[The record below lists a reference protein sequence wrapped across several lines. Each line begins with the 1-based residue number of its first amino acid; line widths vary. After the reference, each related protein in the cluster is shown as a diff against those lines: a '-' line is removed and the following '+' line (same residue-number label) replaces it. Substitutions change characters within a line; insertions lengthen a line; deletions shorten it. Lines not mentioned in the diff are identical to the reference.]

1 LTYIIGFNFVTIVG
15 LLGFIVYIII
25 NDRDSYLLTIP
36 GLKNARV
43 YQKYISERNNLVS
56 QNNVLYSEN
65 DDLFEEA
72 SQALDPDFGMKL
84 ANISLLNQNIIK
96 ISNNYESLRR
106 LDEDAV
112 NIDFPD
118 NIKNRIDEWYRED
131 LHLKQDTDLYLN
143 YLYAQEDYL
152 TLRSN
157 KDLLDNCFLN
167 IEYTEDPKVVSD
179 NILVC
184 VVRYDSFREQLAEIE
199 NSYGVSL
206 TIVNNYIESE
216 YTQWDSLRR
225 FYDAVANGDYQKEKE
240 YDDLYNS
247 SRKKLNDIDRTTIWI
262 EFKEE
267 VLDVIEE
274 GIEGF

>member
-1 LTYIIGFNFVTIVG
+1 MTYIIGFNFVTIVG